1 MITARVREILLL
13 KANGKQSKEIAY
25 DLDLHIRTVE
35 LHIAKAKKDLKART
49 VTHAVVKAIKYGFIS
64 ISEVGLVLILCW
76 GVLDGDIDARRAPRP
91 PTRIVRQF
99 RREVV

>member
-1 MITARVREILLL
+1 MLSARTKEILIM

-25 DLDLHIRTVE
+25 DFDLHIRTVE

-76 GVLDGDIDARRAPRP
+76 GVLDGDIDARRAPRT
-91 PTRIVRQF
+91 PTRAARQF
-99 RREVV
+99 RREGV